1 MVTRAEEIA
10 RAKIGFIPARRMQI
24 IAANTSKGELIFTIH
39 CVCDRIFGVS
49 MNRYRVRCPDCG
61 RESYMHSLMR
71 DWK

>member
-1 MVTRAEEIA
+1 MAIVDADALNLLEGVA
-10 RAKIGFIPARRMQI
+10 GRRMKI
-24 IAANTSKGELIFTIH
+24 TDANTSKGELIFTIH